1 MYDFNKRRCQ
11 RFLVLS
17 IVSILFALGW
27 HEEMQPDCRI
37 PTVDKFFPSP
47 GILLTYLSQHRR
59 LTREMR
65 RELVKC
71 LRTVALLAMFSQ
83 DSTTVT
89 NIQSAL
95 KSMSVMEPDL
105 ILHSILERAVPSL
118 ETLVE
123 VCIPPSRHMDP
134 SHLICLD
141 SKDDCGHQSVGCCS
155 TSNRLARS
163 ILRWGETSNPY
174 LTTTN
179 TWYRS
184 CTPFSALSHAHR

>member
-1 MYDFNKRRCQ
+1 MK
-11 RFLVLS
+11 
-17 IVSILFALGW
+17 
-27 HEEMQPDCRI
+27 
-37 PTVDKFFPSP
+37 
-47 GILLTYLSQHRR
+47 
-59 LTREMR
+59 

-89 NIQSAL
+89 NIQSCL

-123 VCIPPSRHMDP
+123 VYVLPTYYVNFPY
-134 SHLICLD
+134 LVCLD
-141 SKDDCGHQSVGCCS
+141 SKDDRSHQSPGSCC
-155 TSNRLARS
+155 TRDRLARS
-163 ILRWGETSNPY
+163 ILRRSKTPNPY
-174 LTTTN
+174 PTTAN

-184 CTPFSALSHAHR
+184 CTSLHLFSCPLLKLSSRMTP

>member
-1 MYDFNKRRCQ
+1 MK
-11 RFLVLS
+11 
-17 IVSILFALGW
+17 
-27 HEEMQPDCRI
+27 
-37 PTVDKFFPSP
+37 
-47 GILLTYLSQHRR
+47 
-59 LTREMR
+59 

-89 NIQSAL
+89 NIQSCL

-123 VCIPPSRHMDP
+123 VRVLPSCDINFSYITHPDP
-134 SHLICLD
+134 
-141 SKDDCGHQSVGCCS
+141 KDDRGNKSPWCCCTCHS
-155 TSNRLARS
+155 LARS
-163 ILRWGETSNPY
+163 ILCRSETLNPY
-174 LTTTN
+174 PTTIN

-184 CTPFSALSHAHR
+184 CTSLSIFARAHYSSSLLERPVEDGMGHSLCIPTGANHPSSFVRLHSSVKFHST